1 MNDLELEFLEYQATP
16 DDEFPAYFEDNM
28 PMRIDHI
35 WHQISEQIDIYSG
48 QPRFKHLAEFPN
60 FLLSIPHN
68 NSYCES
74 IFSTIRK
81 ICTDASRQGHASSNV
96 YAETRVIRNNL
107 LGILIPKI
115 NTFTKKLACCEW
127 EPTKYILAQAK
138 SATCN
143 IQKPSDYEKLTATSS
158 SWWGP
163 TRRNFHNYFCQYFD
177 LEQIFFR
184 FQLRISWKLNFWVNC
199 RCERKKKIVRKVHLS
214 SGNPLLCYVFSRK
227 RKFYSQPTNKC
238 FKSANYL

>member
-1 MNDLELEFLEYQATP
+1 MSNNVIKSLTFHCLPEKHEATFHELHILSKGGVITDMNDLELEFLEYQATP
-16 DDEFPAYFEDNM
+16 DDEFPAYFEDSM

-60 FLLSIPHN
+60 FLLSILHN

-115 NTFTKKLACCEW
+115 NIFRKKLACCEW
-127 EPTKYILAQAK
+127 EPIKCILAQAK

-143 IQKPSDYEKLTATSS
+143 IQKPSDYEKITATSS
-158 SWWGP
+158 S
-163 TRRNFHNYFCQYFD
+163 
-177 LEQIFFR
+177 
-184 FQLRISWKLNFWVNC
+184 
-199 RCERKKKIVRKVHLS
+199 
-214 SGNPLLCYVFSRK
+214 
-227 RKFYSQPTNKC
+227 
-238 FKSANYL
+238 